1 MKYLTTKAPLYLYE
15 LPSGPLITLESG
27 STLKLISTKESY
39 HAYYE
44 LYSYSLSVKNDDKKY
59 VINCA
64 RYKGAKGSKS
74 IRVNSSTSFNIN
86 KKALTW
92 DQVFE
97 EECEINTEN

>member
-1 MKYLTTKAPLYLYE
+1 MEYLTTKEPLYLYQI
-15 LPSGPLITLESG
+15 PSGPLTTLESG
-27 STLKLISTKESY
+27 SKLKVMSIKESY

-44 LYSYSLSVKNDDKKY
+44 LYSYSLSVESDNKKY

-92 DQVFE
+92 NQVFE